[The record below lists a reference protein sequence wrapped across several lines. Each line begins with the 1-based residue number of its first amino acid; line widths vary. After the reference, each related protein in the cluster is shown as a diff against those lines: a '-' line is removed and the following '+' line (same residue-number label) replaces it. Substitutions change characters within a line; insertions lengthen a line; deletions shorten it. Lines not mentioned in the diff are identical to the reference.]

1 MPRYKKKRQNSAI
14 RGKAQD
20 GFSNALARLGVGT
33 PNLLEATEYI
43 PQRITRNYALL
54 NTLYREQWIVRR
66 IVDTIPSDMLKNW
79 ITLST
84 EVAPATM
91 KRFERALRQTRVIN
105 SLKEGMEWGR
115 LFGGAIGVLMIK
127 GQGDMLDQPLDLE
140 RIFPGDFCGIL
151 NFDRWN
157 GVSPSGELITDIGD
171 PEYGL
176 PRYYQISDP
185 ASGTVCNVHHSR
197 VLRFI
202 GDDLP
207 YWESLAENQWGASVV
222 EAVFDDLKKRDNV
235 SWNIA
240 QLTFVANLRIL
251 KMADL
256 GEMLGSADEQSKAEL
271 YHTVQAQNW
280 LMSNMGLQ
288 IMDKDDSMETHQ
300 YTFGGLA
307 DVYSQF
313 MMDVAGAARIP
324 VTKLFGR
331 SPAGMNATGESD
343 LQNYYDMIAE
353 EQESKLRPLLDKLLP
368 VVCMSAFG
376 AVPDDLDYDFD
387 PVSEPNDKE
396 RAELAK
402 SGTENVVTAL
412 NAGLVSKRTALK
424 ELKQQ
429 SERTG
434 VWTNITEADI
444 MKAPEDLEN
453 EGELGSLLGLP
464 QQEPQELP
472 GRDSDEN
479 WDESKHPRAD
489 NGQFGNGGAEKPKH
503 KEKAPRYSK
512 GEAYKNQIG
521 EPIAGEH
528 KGLEAINLLRKLQS
542 GYVPDAFTREDIGG
556 IALPWGDNWMGLKHI
571 IKERSEQ
578 GVDVDKFLSNLP
590 NVIET
595 GQLKT
600 DRGRWYIRKDNYTA
614 VVSPTFFDDKF
625 TFLLTGWDEN
635 YSKNKEP

>member
-1 MPRYKKKRQNSAI
+1 MPRYKKKKQDRGI

-140 RIFPGDFCGIL
+140 RILPGDFCGIL

-157 GVSPSGELITDIGD
+157 GVSPSGELINDIGD

-176 PRYYQISDP
+176 PKYYQISDP
-185 ASGTVCNVHHSR
+185 ASGAVCNVHHSR

-207 YWESLAENQWGASVV
+207 YWESLTENQWGSSVI

-240 QLTFVANLRIL
+240 QLTFVANLRVF
-251 KMADL
+251 KMSDMGQLL
-256 GEMLGSADEQSKAEL
+256 GAVDEQSKAEL
-271 YHTVQAQNW
+271 YRTVQAQNW

-288 IMDKDDSMETHQ
+288 VMDSADSMETHQ

-307 DVYSQF
+307 EVYSQF

-331 SPAGMNATGESD
+331 SPSGMNATGESD
-343 LQNYYDMIAE
+343 LQNYYDMIGE
-353 EQESKLRPLLDKLLP
+353 EQESKLRPILDKLLP

-402 SGTENVVTAL
+402 SGTENVVAAL

-429 SERTG
+429 AERTG

-444 MKAPEDLEN
+444 MRASEDLED
-453 EGELGSLLGLP
+453 EGELGGLLGLP
-464 QQEPQELP
+464 QP

-479 WDESKHPRAD
+479 WEDDKHPRTE
-489 NGQFGNGGAEKPKH
+489 NGRFEHSESGSNEKDTDV
-503 KEKAPRYSK
+503 
-512 GEAYKNQIG
+512 
-521 EPIAGEH
+521 EPVPERDPEDIT
-528 KGLEAINLLRKLQS
+528 NLLGEEFKGYKGNEAVDKLLQEKR
-542 GYVPDAFTREDIGG
+542 GYIKDAFHNESFGD
-556 IALPWGDNWMGLKHI
+556 IALIYGDDGCGLCHI
-571 IKERSEQ
+571 IKQRKQQ
-578 GVDVDKFLSNLP
+578 GFTDEKIKSLLYNLGDVITHGTVGQSKNGQGTFEIFKDGEVA
-590 NVIET
+590 VI
-595 GQLKT
+595 
-600 DRGRWYIRKDNYTA
+600 
-614 VVSPTFFDDKF
+614 SPTLRGNDF
-625 TFLLTGWDEN
+625 TFVLTA
-635 YSKNKEP
+635 YKSRRKK

>member
-1 MPRYKKKRQNSAI
+1 MPRYKKKKQNRAI
-14 RGKAQD
+14 RAKAQD

-33 PNLLEATEYI
+33 PNLLEGTEYI
-43 PQRITRNYALL
+43 PQRLTRNYALL

-84 EVAPATM
+84 EVAPETL
-91 KRFERALRQTRVIN
+91 KRFDMTLRKTRVIN
-105 SLKEGMEWGR
+105 ALKEGMEWGR
-115 LFGGAIGVLMIK
+115 LFGGAIGIIVIR

-176 PRYYQISDP
+176 PKYYQISDP

-256 GEMLGSADEQSKAEL
+256 GELLSAGDEQSKAEL

-280 LMSNMGLQ
+280 LMNNMGLQ
-288 IMDKDDSMETHQ
+288 LMDKDDSMETHQ

-489 NGQFGNGGAEKPKH
+489 NGQFGNGQHKDSEEDESANEKI
-503 KEKAPRYSK
+503 
-512 GEAYKNQIG
+512 NQILG
-521 EPIAGEH
+521 EKFEGF
-528 KGLEAINLLRKLQS
+528 KGGAAVNKLMTEKR
-542 GYVPDAFTREDIGG
+542 GYVPDAFHRTDIGSITLAYG
-556 IALPWGDNWMGLKHI
+556 NEKIGLAHILKRRQEDGLDVSMFLQKLPDLIENGALTATPFGRFEIEKDGRKAI
-571 IKERSEQ
+571 I
-578 GVDVDKFLSNLP
+578 
-590 NVIET
+590 T
-595 GQLKT
+595 
-600 DRGRWYIRKDNYTA
+600 
-614 VVSPTFFDDKF
+614 PTLFNQKL
-625 TFLLTGWDEN
+625 TMLLTAFQIKD
-635 YSKNKEP
+635 KK

>member
-84 EVAPATM
+84 EASPATM

-140 RIFPGDFCGIL
+140 RILPGDFCGIL

-157 GVSPSGELITDIGD
+157 GVSPSGELINDIGD

-176 PRYYQISDP
+176 PKYYQISDP
-185 ASGTVCNVHHSR
+185 ASGAVCNVHHSR

-202 GDDLP
+202 GDNLP
-207 YWESLAENQWGASVV
+207 YWESLAENKWGASVI
-222 EAVFDDLKKRDNV
+222 ESVFDDLKKRDNV

-240 QLTFVANLRIL
+240 QLTFVANLRVF
-251 KMADL
+251 KMSDMGQL
-256 GEMLGSADEQSKAEL
+256 LSAVDEESKAEL
-271 YHTVQAQNW
+271 YRTIQSQNW

-288 IMDKDDSMETHQ
+288 IMDSQDSMETHQ

-307 DVYSQF
+307 EVYSQF

-343 LQNYYDMIAE
+343 LQNYYDMIGE
-353 EQESKLRPLLDKLLP
+353 EQESKLRPILDKLLP

-376 AVPDDLDYDFD
+376 AVPDDFDYDFD

-429 SERTG
+429 AERTG

-444 MKAPEDLEN
+444 MRASEDLED
-453 EGELGSLLGLP
+453 EGELGGLLGLS
-464 QQEPQELP
+464 QP

-479 WDESKHPRAD
+479 WDEDKHPRAE
-489 NGQFGNGGAEKPKH
+489 NGRFGSGGSRKTKP
-503 KEKAPRYSK
+503 KEKAPKYTK
-512 GEAYKNQIG
+512 EEAYKNQIG
-521 EPIAGEH
+521 DPITGGY
-528 KGLEAINLLRKLQS
+528 KGLEAINILRKLQS
-542 GYVPDAFTREDIGG
+542 GYVPDAFTRQDVGG
-556 IALPWGDNWMGLKHI
+556 IALPWGDDWMGLKHI

-578 GVDVDKFLSNLP
+578 GVDVDAFLLRLP
-590 NVIET
+590 DLVEK
-595 GQLKT
+595 GQLKA
-600 DRGRWYIRKDNYTA
+600 DRGRYYIRKDNYTA

-625 TFLLTGWDEN
+625 MFLLTGWDEN
-635 YSKNKEP
+635 YPKNKEP

>member
-1 MPRYKKKRQNSAI
+1 MPRYKKKRQTRAI

-115 LFGGAIGVLMIK
+115 LFGGAIGVLIIK

-140 RIFPGDFCGIL
+140 RILPGDFCGIL

-157 GVSPSGELITDIGD
+157 GVSPSGELINDIGD

-176 PRYYQISDP
+176 PKYYQISDP
-185 ASGTVCNVHHSR
+185 ASGAVCNVHHSR

-202 GDDLP
+202 GDNLP
-207 YWESLAENQWGASVV
+207 YWESIAENQWGSSVI

-240 QLTFVANLRIL
+240 QLTFVANLRVF
-251 KMADL
+251 KMSDMGQL
-256 GEMLGSADEQSKAEL
+256 LSAVDEESKAEL
-271 YHTVQAQNW
+271 YRTIQSQNW

-288 IMDKDDSMETHQ
+288 IMDSQDSMETHQ

-307 DVYSQF
+307 EVYSQF

-343 LQNYYDMIAE
+343 LQNYYDMIGE
-353 EQESKLRPLLDKLLP
+353 EQESKLRPILDKLLP

-402 SGTENVVTAL
+402 SGTENVVAAL

-429 SERTG
+429 AERTG

-444 MKAPEDLEN
+444 MRASEDLED
-453 EGELGSLLGLP
+453 EGELGGLLGLP
-464 QQEPQELP
+464 QP
-472 GRDSDEN
+472 GRDSDEK
-479 WDESKHPRAD
+479 WEEDKHPRSE
-489 NGQFGNGGAEKPKH
+489 NGRFEHSESGSNEKDTDV
-503 KEKAPRYSK
+503 
-512 GEAYKNQIG
+512 
-521 EPIAGEH
+521 EPVPERDPEDIT
-528 KGLEAINLLRKLQS
+528 NLLGEEFKGYKGNEAVDKLLQEKR
-542 GYVPDAFTREDIGG
+542 GYIKDAFHNESFGD
-556 IALPWGDNWMGLKHI
+556 IALIYGDDGCGLCHI
-571 IKERSEQ
+571 IKQRKQQ
-578 GVDVDKFLSNLP
+578 GFTDEKIKSLLYNLGDVITHGTVGQSKNGKGTFEIFKDGEVA
-590 NVIET
+590 VI
-595 GQLKT
+595 
-600 DRGRWYIRKDNYTA
+600 
-614 VVSPTFFDDKF
+614 SPTLRGNDF
-625 TFLLTGWDEN
+625 TFVLTA
-635 YSKNKEP
+635 YKSRRKK

>member
-1 MPRYKKKRQNSAI
+1 MPRYKKKRQTRAI

-140 RIFPGDFCGIL
+140 RILPGDFCGIL

-157 GVSPSGELITDIGD
+157 GVSPSGELINDIGD

-176 PRYYQISDP
+176 PKYYQISDP
-185 ASGTVCNVHHSR
+185 ASGAVCNVHHSR

-202 GDDLP
+202 GDNLP
-207 YWESLAENQWGASVV
+207 YWESIAENQWGSSVI

-240 QLTFVANLRIL
+240 QLTFVANLRVF
-251 KMADL
+251 KMSDMGQL
-256 GEMLGSADEQSKAEL
+256 LSAVDEESKAEL
-271 YHTVQAQNW
+271 YRTIQSQNW

-288 IMDKDDSMETHQ
+288 IMDSQDSMETHQ

-307 DVYSQF
+307 EVYSQF

-343 LQNYYDMIAE
+343 LQNYYDMIGE
-353 EQESKLRPLLDKLLP
+353 EQESKLRPILDKLLP

-402 SGTENVVTAL
+402 SGTENVVAAL

-429 SERTG
+429 AERTG

-444 MKAPEDLEN
+444 MRASEDLED
-453 EGELGSLLGLP
+453 EGELGGLLGLP
-464 QQEPQELP
+464 QP

-479 WDESKHPRAD
+479 WEEDKHPRAE
-489 NGQFGNGGAEKPKH
+489 NGQFESGGPSEKDSTIEKINELLGERFEGLKGSAAVKKLMAEKRGH
-503 KEKAPRYSK
+503 
-512 GEAYKNQIG
+512 I
-521 EPIAGEH
+521 
-528 KGLEAINLLRKLQS
+528 
-542 GYVPDAFTREDIGG
+542 PDAFHRMDIGAITLVYG
-556 IALPWGDNWMGLKHI
+556 NEKIGLAHI
-571 IKERSEQ
+571 IKRRQED
-578 GVDVDKFLSNLP
+578 GLDVDAFLQKLPDLVENGNLVATP
-590 NVIET
+590 FGRFEIEKD
-595 GQLKT
+595 GLKAIIT
-600 DRGRWYIRKDNYTA
+600 
-614 VVSPTFFDDKF
+614 PTLFDQKL
-625 TFLLTGWDEN
+625 TMLLTAFQI
-635 YSKNKEP
+635 KNK

>member
-1 MPRYKKKRQNSAI
+1 MPRYKKKRQTRAI

-115 LFGGAIGVLMIK
+115 LFGGAIGVLIIK

-140 RIFPGDFCGIL
+140 RILPGDFCGIL

-157 GVSPSGELITDIGD
+157 GVSPSGELINDIGD

-176 PRYYQISDP
+176 PKYYQISDP
-185 ASGTVCNVHHSR
+185 ASGAVCNVHHSR

-202 GDDLP
+202 GDNLP
-207 YWESLAENQWGASVV
+207 YWESIAENQWGSSVI

-240 QLTFVANLRIL
+240 QLTFVANLRVF
-251 KMADL
+251 KMSDMGQL
-256 GEMLGSADEQSKAEL
+256 LSAVDEESKAEL
-271 YHTVQAQNW
+271 YRTIQSQNW

-288 IMDKDDSMETHQ
+288 IMDSQDSMETHQ

-307 DVYSQF
+307 EVYSQF

-343 LQNYYDMIAE
+343 LQNYYDMIGE
-353 EQESKLRPLLDKLLP
+353 EQESKLRPILDKLLP

-402 SGTENVVTAL
+402 SGTENVVAAL

-429 SERTG
+429 AERTG

-444 MKAPEDLEN
+444 MRASEDLED
-453 EGELGSLLGLP
+453 EGELGGLLGLP
-464 QQEPQELP
+464 QP
-472 GRDSDEN
+472 GRDSDEK
-479 WDESKHPRAD
+479 WEEDKHPRAE
-489 NGQFGNGGAEKPKH
+489 NGRFEHSESGSNEKDTDV
-503 KEKAPRYSK
+503 
-512 GEAYKNQIG
+512 
-521 EPIAGEH
+521 EPVPERDPEDIT
-528 KGLEAINLLRKLQS
+528 NLLGEEFKGYKGNEAVDKLLQEKR
-542 GYVPDAFTREDIGG
+542 GYIKDAFHNESFGD
-556 IALPWGDNWMGLKHI
+556 IALIYGDDGCGLCHI
-571 IKERSEQ
+571 IKQRKQQ
-578 GVDVDKFLSNLP
+578 GFTDEKIKSLLYNLGDVITHGTVGQSKNGKGTFEIFKDGEVA
-590 NVIET
+590 VI
-595 GQLKT
+595 
-600 DRGRWYIRKDNYTA
+600 
-614 VVSPTFFDDKF
+614 SPTLRGNDF
-625 TFLLTGWDEN
+625 TFVLTA
-635 YSKNKEP
+635 YKSRRKK

>member
-1 MPRYKKKRQNSAI
+1 MPRYKKKRQTRAI
-14 RGKAQD
+14 QGKAQD

-140 RIFPGDFCGIL
+140 RILPGDFCGIL

-157 GVSPSGELITDIGD
+157 GVSPSGELITDLGD

-176 PRYYQISDP
+176 PKYYQISDP

-202 GDDLP
+202 GDNLP
-207 YWESLAENQWGASVV
+207 YWESLAENQWGSSVI

-240 QLTFVANLRIL
+240 QLTFVANLRVF
-251 KMADL
+251 KMSDMGQLL
-256 GEMLGSADEQSKAEL
+256 GAVDEQSKAEL
-271 YHTVQAQNW
+271 YRTVQAQNW

-288 IMDKDDSMETHQ
+288 VMDSADSMETHQ

-307 DVYSQF
+307 EVYSQF

-331 SPAGMNATGESD
+331 SPSGMNATGESD
-343 LQNYYDMIAE
+343 LQNYYDMIGE
-353 EQESKLRPLLDKLLP
+353 EQESKLRPILDKLLP

-429 SERTG
+429 AERTG

-444 MKAPEDLEN
+444 MRAPEDLEN
-453 EGELGSLLGLP
+453 EGELGGLLGLP
-464 QQEPQELP
+464 QP

-479 WDESKHPRAD
+479 WEEDEHPRAE
-489 NGQFGNGGAEKPKH
+489 NGQFANGEPSTIEKINELLGEKFEGLKGSAAVKKLLAEKRGH
-503 KEKAPRYSK
+503 
-512 GEAYKNQIG
+512 I
-521 EPIAGEH
+521 
-528 KGLEAINLLRKLQS
+528 
-542 GYVPDAFTREDIGG
+542 PDAFHRMDIGAITLVYG
-556 IALPWGDNWMGLKHI
+556 NEKIGLAHIVKRRQEDGLDVDAFLQKLPDLVENGNLVSTPFGRFEVEKDGLKAI
-571 IKERSEQ
+571 I
-578 GVDVDKFLSNLP
+578 
-590 NVIET
+590 T
-595 GQLKT
+595 
-600 DRGRWYIRKDNYTA
+600 
-614 VVSPTFFDDKF
+614 PTLFDQKL
-625 TFLLTGWDEN
+625 TMLLTAFQI
-635 YSKNKEP
+635 KNK